1 MKLMEILGDTPV
13 PVITERTFYPERMNP
28 ELDEEEI
35 RNGMLFG
42 YCAWDGKNLRPLD
55 GDNYSLNREV
65 ERFEWDQEGNWTY
78 WTRYE
83 WEGGSDT

>member
-1 MKLMEILGDTPV
+1 MKLREILGDTPV
-13 PVITERTFYPERMNP
+13 PVIMERTFYPERMNP

-55 GDNYSLNREV
+55 GDNYSLDREV
-65 ERFEWDQEGNWTY
+65 ERFEWDQDGNLTY